1 MPGAPQARHPH
12 PQEFDPE
19 AFYAALDSHRDGQE
33 MNWKQVSAE
42 TGVHASTFTRMA
54 QGKSPDAKGLAALLA
69 WSGLDPADFMR
80 GRSVGRSREPNTLA
94 KITAVLRADSTLKK
108 ESAAA
113 IEQILKAAYHR
124 FKE

>member
-33 MNWKQVSAE
+33 MN
-42 TGVHASTFTRMA
+42 
-54 QGKSPDAKGLAALLA
+54 GKSPDAKGLAALLA